1 MSTDDPRIVDLDSL
15 LDNVNDEATF
25 VAFVGALADDFALEI
40 ELEDGNPASYSR
52 GLLGWENGTVD
63 NVLGAA
69 AAWGHDTLITGAS
82 PEGVNPWQRCAH
94 ILYAGKWYE

>member
-1 MSTDDPRIVDLDSL
+1 MSTDDPRIVDLDAL
-15 LDNVNDEATF
+15 LDTVNDEATF
-25 VAFVGALADDFALEI
+25 IAFVEALANDFALEA
-40 ELEDGNPASYSR
+40 ELEDGNPASYSA

-69 AAWGHDTLITGAS
+69 AAWGHIKLITGAS
-82 PEGVNPWQRCAH
+82 PEGVNPWRRCAH